1 MKFKAHD
8 KPINEY
14 TEIDKFLLI
23 PKKLWED
30 FGVGDTS
37 LKLDGKSKKLRIYE
51 IPCECVT
58 PRHQHRII
66 DLRDVWNELNLSANQ
81 EIEIS
86 R

>member
-1 MKFKAHD
+1 MKLKTHN

-30 FGVGDTS
+30 FNIGEMT
-37 LKLDGKSKKLRIYE
+37 LKLDGKSICLRVYE
-51 IPCECVT
+51 IPCDCVA
-58 PRHQHRII
+58 PHHQHRII
-66 DLRDVWNELNLSANQ
+66 DLRDVWDELKLSANS